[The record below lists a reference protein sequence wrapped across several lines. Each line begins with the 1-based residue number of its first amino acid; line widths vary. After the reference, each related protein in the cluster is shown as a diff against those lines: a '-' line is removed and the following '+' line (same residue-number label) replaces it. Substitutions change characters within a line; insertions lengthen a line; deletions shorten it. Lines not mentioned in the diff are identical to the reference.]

1 MDVGLCYE
9 SVLPA
14 RGGCEHYISD
24 LARRLARDGHA
35 VHLFASRWDAAA
47 LPSSTIYHQL
57 PKPGGPR
64 FLRPWRFA
72 RSCLDALERNPVDV
86 SLGFDK
92 TWGQDILY
100 PQGGLHIASRAHN
113 LLKHRP
119 GLNRFAAKM
128 IRGVDITSHSFRRLE
143 RQQYLS
149 NPRPIVLAISRMVQ
163 QHFQQF
169 LGIPPS
175 NVRVLRAAIDP
186 ERFAANDRPTRRER
200 ERQAWGVKSD
210 ECVGLFV
217 GMNYRLKGLAP
228 LLRSLVHVP
237 RECPFR
243 LAVIGS
249 RKYGRYESLARSLGV
264 SDRVRFLGFRADPR
278 DAYFAADFLVH
289 PTFYDPCSLV
299 ALEALACGLPVLT
312 TRYNGA
318 GELLTPPADGL
329 IIDDPHDSHALSA
342 AIIDMCDPAKL
353 SARKAAAAEAGQRWT
368 FDDHYR
374 QLLGIMEE
382 VVARKQGAKLAA

>member
-24 LARRLARDGHA
+24 LARRMARDGHY
-35 VHLFASRWDAAA
+35 VHLFACRWDASA
-47 LPSSTIYHQL
+47 LPSSTIYHQIA
-57 PKPGGPR
+57 PPGGAR
-64 FLRPWRFA
+64 FIRPWRFA
-72 RSCLDALERNPVDV
+72 RACLDSLKQNPVDV

-100 PQGGLHIASRAHN
+100 PQGGLHSASRAHN
-113 LLKHRP
+113 LLKHPP
-119 GLNRFAAKM
+119 GFRRMAARFAR
-128 IRGVDITSHSFRRLE
+128 IFDTSSYSFRRLE
-143 RQQYLS
+143 QQQYLS
-149 NPRPIVLAISRMVQ
+149 QPRPIVLAISDMVQ
-163 QHFQQF
+163 RHFQQY
-169 LGIPPS
+169 LGYSPS

-186 ERFAANDRPTRRER
+186 ERFTADDRPARRER
-200 ERQAWGVKSD
+200 ERQAWFVHPN

-228 LLRSLVHVP
+228 LLRALVHVS
-237 RECPFR
+237 RATPFK
-243 LAVIGS
+243 LAVVGAA
-249 RKYGRYESLARSLGV
+249 KYSRYESLARSLGV

-312 TRYNGA
+312 TQYNGA
-318 GELLTPPADGL
+318 GELLSPPTDGL
-329 IIDDPHDSHALSA
+329 IVDDPHDARGLA
-342 AIIDMCDPAKL
+342 NAIENMCDGTKL
-353 SARKAAAAEAGQRWT
+353 PARKAAAAEAGQRWT

-374 QLLGIMEE
+374 RLLSIMEE